1 MAEWSNAPDSKSVE
15 FVHLP
20 QHSSNIFVFLPLHI
34 DCTILTLG
42 SIIST
47 NENDV

>member
-20 QHSSNIFVFLPLHI
+20 QYSSNIFVYLLLHI
-34 DCTILTLG
+34 DYTIFTLG
-42 SIIST
+42 SIISA